1 MAGVGRFAA
10 FLGLW
15 LVLSGSD
22 PAGLVVGLAAAA
34 LAARISLRLLP
45 PAGGAVRPGAV
56 LRLGLLLL
64 RDSLA
69 AGLDIA
75 RRALDPRLPIRPGL
89 VPVPLRLSS
98 GRDAFR
104 LVASLQPGTLPVG
117 MNAEGRLLVHALDT
131 RLPVA
136 AEAGRTEALVAAA
149 LGRDAP
155 HG

>member
-1 MAGVGRFAA
+1 MAGAGRFVA

-15 LVLSGSD
+15 LVLAGAD

-34 LAARISLRLLP
+34 LAARLSLRLLP
-45 PAGGAVRPGAV
+45 PSGHAVRPGAV

-89 VPVPLRLSS
+89 VAVPLRLSA

-104 LVASLQPGTLPVG
+104 LIASLQPGTLPVG
-117 MNAEGRLLVHALDT
+117 PDGEGRLLVHALDT
-131 RLPVA
+131 GLPVE
-136 AEAGRTEALVAAA
+136 AEAARTEALVAAA